1 MDFLETNPLSTSGLT
16 PNAELRSPAMQ
27 KLTAHDIDEAL
38 AEIPS
43 HELADLWRHNE
54 KRLHEERQ
62 LRLRALMD
70 NFQQLRKTG

>member
-1 MDFLETNPLSTSGLT
+1 
-16 PNAELRSPAMQ
+16 MQ